1 MSALVHG
8 TCFHCL
14 AHYFARVDEPNSP
27 EPRCPGCG
35 QPLRYL
41 LSHLRLHIL
50 WQSGEPTKPLHTLIA
65 ATMAALGRDIV
76 NANDV
81 PPLPPPTTGGTP

>member
-1 MSALVHG
+1 MAGVSCPSCFALV
-8 TCFHCL
+8 
-14 AHYFARVDEPNSP
+14 RSP
-27 EPRCPGCG
+27 GNVRFRGFLNCPSCG
-35 QPLRYL
+35 QRLGYL
-41 LSHLRLHIL
+41 LPHLRLHIL
-50 WQSGEPTKPLHTLIA
+50 WQSGEPTKQLHTLIA